1 MEAIH
6 REILRKNRMSL
17 SHSNMNTEEVCTC
30 LIRDNVFTIN
40 DKYSVESYSSP
51 VKKIEKLLDI
61 LSHKG
66 ANAFS
71 TFTNVLNELKL
82 FHLSKLISTDK
93 NANITNQ
100 SRQSEEI
107 NVSND
112 DLEYSSCKHAR
123 LQEESLKEEKESDV
137 SNGVQTKPQDKSLK
151 EEKESE
157 VSDSYDALD
166 GPINKPDVK
175 EDNHGIDNEEDGRM
189 AFLSN
194 IRSAPKFSNPNDFVA
209 PVDNIQHNLEECYAM
224 NTNPRGLFI
233 LVNNKKFLP
242 SSGMHEYTRN
252 GTDEDAKCMK
262 ELFEELGYV
271 IESYQNIS
279 VYEMRK
285 IFKKA
290 SLINYSGYSALA
302 VCILSHGQEGVV
314 YGIDGTIDIKE
325 ITGFFRGSNLM
336 GKPKM
341 FFFQACQ
348 GSDYMDGVEPDTGR
362 METDG
367 PPEYGNEI
375 SLPTEADFIYAY
387 STVPGFYS
395 WRNSA
400 KGSWFIQALVEVFRK
415 HAHKMDVV
423 RMLTRVNRIVA
434 TKKSQT
440 GQLSSHN
447 KRQISSI
454 VSQLRKDLFL
464 CPPNGP
470 LRSLDF
476 V

>member
-1 MEAIH
+1 METIH

-17 SHSNMNTEEVCTC
+17 SHSDMNTEEVCTC

-82 FHLSKLISTDK
+82 FHLTKLISMDK
-93 NANITNQ
+93 KANITNP
-100 SRQSEEI
+100 SRQSEET
-107 NVSND
+107 
-112 DLEYSSCKHAR
+112 
-123 LQEESLKEEKESDV
+123 DV
-137 SNGVQTKPQDKSLK
+137 LNGVQTKPQDKSLK
-151 EEKESE
+151 EKKESE
-157 VSDSYDALD
+157 VLDSFDALD
-166 GPINKPDVK
+166 GPVNKPDTR
-175 EDNHGIDNEEDGRM
+175 EDSHGIDNEEDGRM

-194 IRSAPKFSNPNDFVA
+194 IRSAPKFSNPIDFVT

-290 SLINYSGYSALA
+290 SLISYSGYSALA

-325 ITGFFRGSNLM
+325 ITGYFRGSNLM

-348 GSDYMDGVEPDTGR
+348 GSDYMDGVEPDAGR

-464 CPPNGP
+464 YPPNGP
-470 LRSLDF
+470 LKSISLDF